1 MPHTSKS
8 STQDLPADIV
18 AQMQHAITCFVN
30 GAGDSSMLMNALK
43 QMDSLGTVP
52 KPADSD
58 VVRTFRTL
66 WRATPRRPT
75 ITDGQWEADYRYVL
89 AKCYMPALDTPA
101 PLTFTILPTLGP
113 ES

>member
-1 MPHTSKS
+1 
-8 STQDLPADIV
+8 
-18 AQMQHAITCFVN
+18 
-30 GAGDSSMLMNALK
+30 MLMNALK
-43 QMDSLGTVP
+43 QMDSLSTVP

-75 ITDGQWEADYRYVL
+75 ITDGQWDADYRYVL
-89 AKCYMPALDTPA
+89 AKCYMPTLDTAA
-101 PLTFTILPTLGP
+101 PLTLRNFPALGP